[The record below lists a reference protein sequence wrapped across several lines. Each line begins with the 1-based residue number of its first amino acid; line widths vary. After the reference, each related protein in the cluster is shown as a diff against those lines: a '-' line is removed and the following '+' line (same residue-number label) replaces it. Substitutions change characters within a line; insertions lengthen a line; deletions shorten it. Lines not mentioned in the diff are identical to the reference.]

1 VFHVFPPVEK
11 SESNVLHKKWNNIKN
26 YYPGDNYIDWIG
38 LSVYGAIEPDSG
50 WMSFTDVI
58 DIAYPVITEISA
70 DKPLAVFEFGGS

>member
-11 SESNVLHKKWNNIKN
+11 SESNILHKKWNNI
-26 YYPGDNYIDWIG
+26 ILVIIILIG
-38 LSVYGAIEPDSG
+38 LALASTEPFEPDSG